1 MTSPQGLRKKEEA
14 DKSDSC
20 VGGDGLIWMFS
31 FGEMFQLWSVTGMAW
46 EPNLQGPLGSPTG
59 LVKCVDEKK
68 GTICYH
74 RIFGLH
80 FVLGSQIT

>member
-31 FGEMFQLWSVTGMAW
+31 FGEMFQLWSVTGMA
-46 EPNLQGPLGSPTG
+46 
-59 LVKCVDEKK
+59 
-68 GTICYH
+68 
-74 RIFGLH
+74 
-80 FVLGSQIT
+80 